1 MTVGNV
7 GSRQELER
15 LDRDALVAKAEAAG
29 VARARVLTRPEL
41 VDELLIRSATDHAA
55 KQRSRGLFGRAR
67 DLVARVVERGLHL
80 PDAAERIRAL
90 DFAPPP
96 RPTPP
101 VALPT
106 VTLAQI
112 YAAQGHRDRAIDT
125 LKKVL
130 AGEPEHA
137 VADSLLTRLRDG
149 AYPVPPPVMPPEEEV
164 VAAPPA
170 TESLDEPERA
180 APSSR
185 PSPAPEGPGVDECRA
200 VLVDATT
207 MRVSWSVRPET
218 LEHARV
224 ARPGAKIALCILVV
238 EPTWDG
244 PRSTARCQEVSSSQ
258 GDFVA
263 RDLSGGCIVRAAVGC
278 LEGEA
283 FASFAHSAACE
294 TPAAPVAGRAFGE
307 VNAARA
313 LGG

>member
-1 MTVGNV
+1 MNVGN
-7 GSRQELER
+7 RQELEQ
-15 LDRDALVAKAEAAG
+15 LDRDALVSKAEEAG

-67 DLVARVVERGLHL
+67 DLIARVVERGLHL
-80 PDAAERIRAL
+80 PDAAERIRSL
-90 DFAPPP
+90 DFSPPA

-101 VALPT
+101 AALPT

-149 AYPVPPPVMPPEEEV
+149 DYPVPPPVMPPEEEL
-164 VAAPPA
+164 AAARPA
-170 TESLDEPERA
+170 AESLDESERA

-185 PSPAPEGPGVDECRA
+185 PSPAPAGAGVDECRA

-218 LEHARV
+218 LAYARV
-224 ARPGAKIALCILVV
+224 ARPGAKIALYLLVV

-244 PRSTARCQEVSSSQ
+244 PRSTARCHEVSSPR

-263 RDLSGGCIVRAAVGC
+263 RDLSGGCVVRAAVGC

-283 FASFAHSAACE
+283 FASLAHAAACE
-294 TPAAPVAGRAFGE
+294 TPAVPMVGRPVAEAQAARAFG
-307 VNAARA
+307 
-313 LGG
+313 G